1 VNTASS
7 YVSAEFGQQSGTSV
21 VSIPAA
27 QRFAKKRCKHC
38 AHAASGYGWSNS
50 FETRSPVVCCKC
62 GGEGSQ
68 VTRTVYRKAKGRHGP
83 YAPAVAE
90 SASTIEWLY
99 APKGEA

>member
-1 VNTASS
+1 
-7 YVSAEFGQQSGTSV
+7 
-21 VSIPAA
+21 
-27 QRFAKKRCKHC
+27 
-38 AHAASGYGWSNS
+38 
-50 FETRSPVVCCKC
+50 
-62 GGEGSQ
+62 